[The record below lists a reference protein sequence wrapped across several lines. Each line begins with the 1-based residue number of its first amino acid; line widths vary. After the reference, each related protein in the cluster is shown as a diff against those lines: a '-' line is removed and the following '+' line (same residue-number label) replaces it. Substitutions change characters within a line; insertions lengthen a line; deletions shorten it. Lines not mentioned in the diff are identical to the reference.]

1 MNRCPLSA
9 SGWRRETSSLTY
21 VIIPIDIVIDRKKP
35 PGSACQHF
43 PGGFF
48 RGLYLIGR
56 GGRRGRVELHRF
68 FDALQQDF
76 LIFPLHHAG
85 HAEEVHDPPDF
96 SDETEAEEPEKD
108 VFEGVAQIEVVHAEK
123 DPQNV
128 GGGFFLFPG
137 GVEGEGIVFL
147 LV

>member
-1 MNRCPLSA
+1 M
-9 SGWRRETSSLTY
+9 
-21 VIIPIDIVIDRKKP
+21 IDRKKP

-48 RGLYLIGR
+48 RGFYLIGR

-96 SDETEAEEPEKD
+96 SDETEAEELEKD
-108 VFEGVAQIEVVHAEK
+108 VFEGVAQIEVVYAEK

-147 LV
+147 LVGEPVQQGNIFAV